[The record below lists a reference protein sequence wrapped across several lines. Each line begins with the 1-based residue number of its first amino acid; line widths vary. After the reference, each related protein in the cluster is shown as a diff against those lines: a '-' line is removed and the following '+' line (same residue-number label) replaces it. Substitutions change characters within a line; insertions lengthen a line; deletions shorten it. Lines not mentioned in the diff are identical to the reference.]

1 MDWPCFEHC
10 MLHQCMCMCVFVY
23 INKHAQVSVYLYMC
37 VNVTV
42 HLCIYVC
49 ACVSLWCAKYLWHV
63 FQRVQ
68 NVKIGPMDLC
78 SLALKKG
85 GGG

>member
-1 MDWPCFEHC
+1 MH
-10 MLHQCMCMCVFVY
+10 
-23 INKHAQVSVYLYMC
+23 KSVYLYMC

-49 ACVSLWCAKYLWHV
+49 ACMSVCTCVSLWCAKYLWHV

-85 GGG
+85 EGG